1 MIAAALRPLAA
12 VALVGLIGSI
22 DGCIQTGEPSSPLVP
37 GQPAAS
43 AEGTG
48 TVTGITDGDTL
59 RLEVD
64 GVELRVRL
72 VGIDTPEVYPDVEC
86 FGPEAEDALAA
97 LAPRGSTLSYAYD
110 QDPRDQYDRELMY
123 LFTADGTFINFE
135 LVAQGYAEALVVQPN
150 DLYYDDFLAAERDA
164 QAEGLGQWG
173 QC

>member
-1 MIAAALRPLAA
+1 MRP
-12 VALVGLIGSI
+12 
-22 DGCIQTGEPSSPLVP
+22 QM
-37 GQPAAS
+37 
-43 AEGTG
+43 
-48 TVTGITDGDTL
+48 
-59 RLEVD
+59 
-64 GVELRVRL
+64 ELWL
-72 VGIDTPEVYPDVEC
+72 MT
-86 FGPEAEDALAA
+86 

>member
-1 MIAAALRPLAA
+1 MIVAALRPLAV
-12 VALVGLIGSI
+12 VALVGLLSSI
-22 DGCIQTGEPSSPLVP
+22 DGCLQTGVPSTPLQP

-48 TVTGITDGDTL
+48 VVTEIVDGDTL

-64 GVELRVRL
+64 GAELRVRL

-97 LAPRGSTLSYAYD
+97 LAPPGSTLSYAYD
-110 QDPRDQYDRELMY
+110 QDPRDQYDRELLY
-123 LFTADGTFINFE
+123 LFTSDGTFINYE
-135 LVAQGYAEALVVQPN
+135 LVANGYAEALVVRPN
-150 DLYYDDFLAAERDA
+150 DLYYDDFLVAERQA
-164 QAEGLGQWG
+164 QADGLGQWG